1 MPSVT
6 PQIREDLVAL
16 FVGMFKAAPGATNLA
31 EMEAAVEA
39 GATLATVAKNLAAK
53 PSFNS
58 VYPAPLTDIQF
69 ADKVVTNFLSNDVS
83 DAVSKWSFDWV
94 IGQTQAGAARSE
106 VISTAVVAL
115 RTTTNTEFKVPQDTL
130 QNKVNVASHYS
141 ITKNLSSTNL
151 EQLQAVIAE
160 VSHAEDSVNLAKSTV
175 NSGAALAFVAEAE
188 AAAAAVIAAANAA
201 AAAAA
206 AVIAAAN
213 AAAAAAIT
221 AAANAA
227 AAVIA
232 EQNAAAAA
240 AAAAA
245 PAPAAP
251 AAPAPAAPA
260 APAAVAM
267 ALTLTA
273 AGAVAGQTGAT
284 SNTSVNG
291 LASAV
296 ANLTALNDT
305 VNSTAAFLI
314 GSTVTGG
321 VGTDTL
327 TLSITPAAANGAE
340 GTLTAANLANVTG
353 FETITLANFVNSAER
368 VNVYNITIAN
378 ANIDLDS
385 TLTVTSSMA
394 GLLHNGTLSAAG
406 VTFNASGITGNR
418 KLNFTGSTA
427 HDSVVGGAGNDTITG
442 GTGVNSLSGG
452 DGDDIIILNGAVAAA
467 DANVLAGGNST
478 DTLQIGTGGANLT
491 VNLTGSTVGTFE
503 NLDMAT
509 NVAINTV
516 TMTGAQYAAFTG
528 RKTGNGGNDIL
539 TLTTVPAAPIDA
551 GDGTITKMSVVEGTT
566 LTIAAASTAATQII
580 TETGTAGT
588 STFILG
594 TGAYTGTWVGIDA
607 TDVVK
612 VVDGTNVAG
621 NTGLNGGVVF
631 DFQSATATL
640 TLNATQNGL
649 ATTFV
654 NAAANIQTIALS
666 AAGTFTTNSAIE
678 SYTNLGASTVTI
690 AAGHTAVSL
699 AGAWGN
705 KTTVVVGG
713 QTVTGTWFFNHGTDE
728 IIATTGANIAGVN
741 GGNATTAENITLTGA
756 ITMTPAQLTN
766 FTAPGGAD
774 SVTLTTAGTFT
785 ANAAIESYI
794 LANGTNMVS
803 IGGTQSKSITG
814 GAGKDTFN
822 VGANDRVTN
831 GNNWAIDFGVDAT
844 SDQLFVMD
852 QDTNPAHVSLTTV
865 TNFDV
870 VDNDVIRLY
879 TGAAMTSGFF
889 LSIPAGGNSNK
900 VTDLYT
906 QGSIIEITGSNVGN
920 LADDADGG
928 AVELA
933 IIGAIGHRPRSN
945 QTYVLYGGGN
955 AGIYNVQFSGGWTL
969 DTPGQLLVEHLI
981 TLLGVAPDSLGFTH
995 FNSGQGLSDIV
1006 GKHITLTGA
1015 GAVAGQTGATSNTSV
1030 NGAAS
1035 VSANLTV
1042 DRDTVSS
1049 TTAFLVGSTIA
1060 SGDGTN
1066 INNDSLYLSI
1076 SPAAANGAEGTLTA
1090 ANLAN
1095 VTGFREINLANFVNS
1110 AGIVNAYN
1118 ITIAN
1123 ANVLFN
1129 GNNKLWVNS
1138 EMSGLLHDGTLSAAP
1153 GVTFNAASLTGGRA
1167 LRFAGAGAIDV
1178 VTGGTGGDQIDGG
1191 AGNDTL
1197 SGNDGNDYI
1206 AGGLGADTIDMGG
1219 TGIGNTDQDW
1229 VVVAPEDTG
1238 VVVAITGSV
1247 TAGQAIGALSFNSTA
1262 MDLVSGFVGQ
1272 WHQDSVWLLK
1282 TGESAYTEWLTN
1294 RAFDSPTKFAAG
1306 VLTNG
1311 NTWGANNAGQI
1322 AAVRGNNAAGIFTAS
1337 NTGADTALIWDSDGT
1352 GDGGDRSA
1360 IILVGKFWTTTN
1372 FPTYNFNGPQHGIFS
1387 MSGSA

>member
-1 MPSVT
+1 
-6 PQIREDLVAL
+6 
-16 FVGMFKAAPGATNLA
+16 MFDFQGAT
-31 EMEAAVEA
+31 
-39 GATLATVAKNLAAK
+39 ATLTLNATQNGLDATTFVNAAANIQTIALSEADTFTTNSAIESYTTLGASTVTIAAGHTAVSLAAAAGTNTTVVVGGQTVTGTWNLGDGTDVITATTGANIAGV
-53 PSFNS
+53 NS
-58 VYPAPLTDIQF
+58 GNATTAESITLTGAVTMTAAQLAPLTITATGG
-69 ADKVVTNFLSNDVS
+69 ADSVTLTTAGTFTTNQAIESYTNLGASTVTIAAGHTAVRLAAAAGTNTTVVVG
-83 DAVSKWSFDWV
+83 
-94 IGQTQAGAARSE
+94 GQTVTGTWDLGDGTDVITATTGANIAG
-106 VISTAVVAL
+106 
-115 RTTTNTEFKVPQDTL
+115 
-130 QNKVNVASHYS
+130 
-141 ITKNLSSTNL
+141 
-151 EQLQAVIAE
+151 
-160 VSHAEDSVNLAKSTV
+160 V
-175 NSGAALAFVAEAE
+175 NSGNATTAESITLTGAVTMTAAQLAPLTITATGGADSVTLTTAGTFT
-188 AAAAAVIAAANAA
+188 ANAA
-201 AAAAA
+201 
-206 AVIAAAN
+206 IESY
-213 AAAAAAIT
+213 AI
-221 AAANAA
+221 
-227 AAVIA
+227 
-232 EQNAAAAA
+232 
-240 AAAAA
+240 
-245 PAPAAP
+245 
-251 AAPAPAAPA
+251 
-260 APAAVAM
+260 
-267 ALTLTA
+267 
-273 AGAVAGQTGAT
+273 
-284 SNTSVNG
+284 
-291 LASAV
+291 
-296 ANLTALNDT
+296 
-305 VNSTAAFLI
+305 
-314 GSTVTGG
+314 
-321 VGTDTL
+321 
-327 TLSITPAAANGAE
+327 
-340 GTLTAANLANVTG
+340 
-353 FETITLANFVNSAER
+353 
-368 VNVYNITIAN
+368 
-378 ANIDLDS
+378 
-385 TLTVTSSMA
+385 
-394 GLLHNGTLSAAG
+394 
-406 VTFNASGITGNR
+406 
-418 KLNFTGSTA
+418 
-427 HDSVVGGAGNDTITG
+427 
-442 GTGVNSLSGG
+442 
-452 DGDDIIILNGAVAAA
+452 
-467 DANVLAGGNST
+467 
-478 DTLQIGTGGANLT
+478 
-491 VNLTGSTVGTFE
+491 
-503 NLDMAT
+503 
-509 NVAINTV
+509 
-516 TMTGAQYAAFTG
+516 
-528 RKTGNGGNDIL
+528 
-539 TLTTVPAAPIDA
+539 
-551 GDGTITKMSVVEGTT
+551 VEGST
-566 LTIAAASTAATQII
+566 LTIAAGAKTI
-580 TETGTAGT
+580 TETGDAGT
-588 STFILG
+588 VSTFILG
-594 TGAYTGTWVGIDA
+594 TGVYTGAWAGIDA